1 MEMSFRV
8 KRYLI
13 QAFVVMGL
21 LTAFSC
27 KASHQDSESFVINGK
42 ADVEAN
48 TAVIIGKIPVDQ
60 FEVVD
65 TVYTDKKGR
74 FSYTG
79 SEKVSTIYYI
89 TFNTA
94 KPPGVPLVVENG
106 ADIKLDVEVKQN
118 FPFEVKGGKYN
129 QDMHDLHSI
138 YTKYD
143 DSMRS
148 INAYVEKLDPNTA
161 SPEQK
166 QQINALYSNLMS
178 ARLAEIENFMKERPA
193 SPVTFFAVRFL
204 FSKPEPKL
212 IVIAAEKLEPEFPES
227 EYTKLITE
235 LKSSLGT
242 VFEGA
247 KAPDIRL
254 KNPQGDT
261 TALSD
266 LKGKVVLIDFWA
278 SWCGP
283 CRKENPH
290 VKEIYEKYKDHG
302 FEIFGVSL
310 DHKEDQW
317 KMAIQHDGINWVHVS
332 QLKGWSTDAAKTYG
346 VHSIPQTFLID
357 KEGTIVKV
365 GLRSYDLEPE
375 LQRLLDIQ

>member
-1 MEMSFRV
+1 M
-8 KRYLI
+8 I
-13 QAFVVMGL
+13 QSFVVLGL

-27 KASHQDSESFVINGK
+27 KANHEGGETFEIKGV

-48 TAVIIGKIPVDQ
+48 TPVIIGRIPIDK

-74 FSYTG
+74 FSFVG
-79 SEKVSTIYYI
+79 SEEESTIYYI
-89 TFNTA
+89 TFTTA

-106 ADIKLDVEVKQN
+106 AQIELDVQVKQN

-129 QDMHDLHSI
+129 KDMHDLHSI

-143 DSMRS
+143 DSLRS
-148 INAYVEKLDPNTA
+148 INAYAEKLDPNTMSA
-161 SPEQK
+161 EQK
-166 QQINALYSNLMS
+166 QEVNALYSNMMS
-178 ARLAEIENFMKERPA
+178 ARLTEIEKFMKLRPA

-212 IVIAAEKLEPEFPES
+212 IVVAAEKLEPNFPDS

-235 LKSSLGT
+235 LKSSLGE

-254 KNPQGDT
+254 KGPDGDSL
-261 TALSD
+261 ALSD

-290 VKEIYEKYKDHG
+290 VKEIYEKYKDQG

-310 DHKEDQW
+310 DTKGDQW
-317 KMAIQHDGINWVHVS
+317 KTAIKHDGIDWVHVS

-346 VHSIPQTFLID
+346 VSSIPQTFLLD

-375 LQRLLDIQ
+375 LKRLLDIN